1 MSEQKLPPSQQSLTQ
16 MSCHAKKRRST
27 DSSVQSFGKT
37 TRRRETVS
45 SRVLSTVR
53 SESTAHFGG
62 LGEDNG
68 DAIDILSPFE
78 CSDEENGDESP
89 SLLPPTKFVPS
100 PHEKYQV
107 CAPPLSKAT
116 AASYDSAEAPKEGYK
131 GKKSIW
137 RVVITK

>member
-1 MSEQKLPPSQQSLTQ
+1 M
-16 MSCHAKKRRST
+16 
-27 DSSVQSFGKT
+27 
-37 TRRRETVS
+37 
-45 SRVLSTVR
+45 R

>member
-1 MSEQKLPPSQQSLTQ
+1 

-27 DSSVQSFGKT
+27 DSSVQPFGKT

-62 LGEDNG
+62 LGEYNE

-89 SLLPPTKFVPS
+89 SLLPPAKFVPS
-100 PHEKYQV
+100 PHEKY
-107 CAPPLSKAT
+107 LH
-116 AASYDSAEAPKEGYK
+116 G
-131 GKKSIW
+131 
-137 RVVITK
+137 